1 MHGQMSDAPDTRE
14 RFRGILIGTAVG
26 DALGLPAEGISRR
39 RGWKIFR
46 GRWRHRFLA
55 KHGMVSDDTDHTLLA
70 AQCLLAHPRSV
81 DRFARRLAWC
91 LRLWF
96 LTLPAGIGFAT
107 LRSILR
113 LWLGFPPGRS
123 GVHSAGNGPAMRVAP
138 LGAFFAGAPEY
149 LDDYVGA
156 CTRIT
161 HTDPRALT
169 GAKAVAY
176 LAAWTIRDRLNE
188 RPELDDLLD
197 VMRSAAG
204 DEDAEWQ
211 ETLGRLRHAG
221 ERSLSVDEF
230 AASMGLLGGVGG
242 YIYHT
247 VPVAVYA
254 WYRHFGDFEGTLSAT
269 LDCGGDTD
277 TAGAVAGALAGAVL
291 GECAIP
297 RDWVEGIVDWP
308 RGRTVMREIAD
319 RLATSESPVQD
330 YRPVR
335 YFWPGL
341 LPRNFFFLILVLAHG
356 LRRLAPPY

>member
-1 MHGQMSDAPDTRE
+1 M
-14 RFRGILIGTAVG
+14 GTAVG
-26 DALGLPAEGISRR
+26 DSLGLPAEGISRR
-39 RGWKIFR
+39 RVRKMVR
-46 GRWRHRFLA
+46 GRWRHRFLPR
-55 KHGMVSDDTDHTLLA
+55 HGMVSDDTDHTLLA

-91 LRLWF
+91 LRLWL

-113 LWLGFPPGRS
+113 LWVGFTPQRS
-123 GVHSAGNGPAMRVAP
+123 GVHSAGNGPAMRVAV
-138 LGAFFAGAPEY
+138 LGAFFPSSPEH
-149 LDDYVGA
+149 LDDYVSA

-176 LAAWTIRDRLNE
+176 LAARAIKGRLDE

-204 DEDAEWQ
+204 SEDEEWE
-211 ETLGRLRHAG
+211 ETLQLLRRAG
-221 ERSLSVDEF
+221 EAGLAVDEF
-230 AASMGLLGGVGG
+230 AASLGLDKGVGG

-247 VPVAVYA
+247 VPAAVYA
-254 WYRHFGDFEGTLSAT
+254 WYRHFGDFEKTLAAV

-277 TAGAVAGALAGAVL
+277 TAAAIAGALAGAVV
-291 GECAIP
+291 GERGIP
-297 RDWVEGIVDWP
+297 RDWVEGIIDWP
-308 RGRTVMREIAD
+308 RGPTIMREIAD
-319 RLATSESPVQD
+319 RLAASDSDLRD

-341 LPRNFFFLILVLAHG
+341 FPRNLFFLIVVLAHG

>member
-1 MHGQMSDAPDTRE
+1 MNDALTTRE
-14 RFRGILIGTAVG
+14 RFRGLLIGTAVG

-39 RGWKIFR
+39 RARKMFG
-46 GRWRHRFLA
+46 GRWRHRLLL
-55 KHGMVSDDTDHTLLA
+55 KHGMVSDDTDHTVLA
-70 AQCLLAHPRSV
+70 AQCLLAHPCSA

-91 LRLWF
+91 LRLWL

-113 LWLGFPPGRS
+113 LWVGFPPARS
-123 GVHSAGNGPAMRVAP
+123 GVRSAGNGPAMRAAP
-138 LGAFFAGAPEY
+138 LGAFFAGSPDQ
-149 LDDYVGA
+149 LDDYLSA

-176 LAAWTIRDRLNE
+176 LAAWAIRDQLHD
-188 RPELDDLLD
+188 RPDIDDLLD
-197 VMRSAAG
+197 VMRRAGSAG
-204 DEDAEWQ
+204 DREWA
-211 ETLGRLRHAG
+211 ETLELLARAG
-221 ERSLSVDEF
+221 QRTLSVDEF
-230 AASMGLLGGVGG
+230 AASLGLGNGVGG

-277 TAGAVAGALAGAVL
+277 TAGAIAGALAGAVL
-291 GECAIP
+291 GERAIP
-297 RDWVEGIVDWP
+297 HDWVEGIVEWP
-308 RGRTVMREIAD
+308 RGPKVMREIAN
-319 RLATSESPVQD
+319 RLAASELDGQVD
-330 YRPVR
+330 RPVR
-335 YFWPGL
+335 YFWSGL
-341 LPRNFFFLILVLAHG
+341 LPRNLFFLIVVLAHG

>member
-1 MHGQMSDAPDTRE
+1 MSDAPNTRE
-14 RFRGILIGTAVG
+14 RFRGLLIGTAVG

-39 RGWKIFR
+39 RARKMFR
-46 GRWRHRFLA
+46 GRWRHRLLA
-55 KHGMVSDDTDHTLLA
+55 KHGMVSDDTDHTLLV
-70 AQCLLAHPRSV
+70 AQCLLAHPRSA

-107 LRSILR
+107 LRSILQ
-113 LWLGFPPGRS
+113 LWVGFPPARS

-138 LGAFFAGAPEY
+138 LGAFFAGAPEQ

-176 LAAWTIRDRLNE
+176 LAAWAIKDGLVE
-188 RPELDDLLD
+188 RPGLEDLLD
-197 VMRSAAG
+197 VMRAAG
-204 DEDAEWQ
+204 NAEDGEWA
-211 ETLGRLRHAG
+211 ETLELLRRAG
-221 ERSLSVDEF
+221 ERGLSVDEF
-230 AASMGLLGGVGG
+230 AASLGLEDGVGG

-254 WYRHFGDFEGTLSAT
+254 WYTHFGDFESTLSAT

-277 TAGAVAGALAGAVL
+277 TAAAIAGALAGAAL
-291 GECAIP
+291 GERAIP
-297 RDWVEGIVDWP
+297 RDWAEGLVDWP
-308 RGRTVMREIAD
+308 RGPNLMREIAD
-319 RLATSESPVQD
+319 RLAASESDGRVDQ
-330 YRPVR
+330 PVR

-341 LPRNFFFLILVLAHG
+341 LPRNLFFLIVVLAHG